1 MRRWEFIG
9 LISGAA
15 AWPLAVRAQQ
25 TGIPVVGVL
34 SPQSAGPTTA
44 SRVAGF
50 LEGLAEAQYV
60 AGRNVAI
67 EYRWAGGNYDRLKP
81 LVEDLVRLNVAVIA
95 ALAQDAALAAKTH
108 RART

>member
-1 MRRWEFIG
+1 MGVYRSYQRRG
-9 LISGAA
+9 GVAARCARTTNRYTSGRCAE
-15 AWPLAVRAQQ
+15 
-25 TGIPVVGVL
+25 
-34 SPQSAGPTTA
+34 PQSAGPTTA

-50 LEGLAEAQYV
+50 LEGLAKAQYV

-67 EYRWAGGNYDRLKP
+67 EYRWADGNYDRLKP

-95 ALAQDAALAAKTH
+95 ALTQDAALAAKTH

>member
-1 MRRWEFIG
+1 VKRRDFIAG
-9 LISGAA
+9 LGGAA
-15 AWPLAVRAQQ
+15 AWPLAARAQQ
-25 TGIPVVGVL
+25 TTIPVVGVL

-67 EYRWAGGNYDRLKP
+67 EYRWADGNYDRLKP
-81 LVEDLVRLNVAVIA
+81 LAEDLVRLNVAVIA
-95 ALAQDAALAAKTH
+95 ALTQDAALAAKTH